1 MFKEQFNKEINEIN
15 VEKSEIFDA
24 IDKGMEK
31 GRNEKT
37 PKRKSKAKI
46 LGAIASV
53 AASTFLASGLVFAPI
68 TNVLAS
74 VPLIGSIYENFS
86 MQIGSQLSKSGL
98 VTELNQNVTSN
109 NVDITIT
116 SAYYDGNII
125 GITFKAQGDRL
136 SLDNVGGDKG
146 PENGYGFHLF
156 GGDEREQWSSSMT
169 GLEET
174 EDGYVAAMEFENP
187 DANLPEDYN
196 LPLTF
201 TSIAGVKGNWTFNV
215 PVQKFPSETIHTQAE
230 SKVKGQAYSLKME
243 SVEKG
248 KATTMLNYNTT
259 FPLAGKNDDIRLTV
273 VDNEGN
279 ELSTRHAAVLETE
292 QNGDLVEKETRELFD
307 SKISD
312 KAEFLTI
319 QSEIVQHEEDTVTS
333 LDQTTPF
340 MVESER
346 FEYSIRVNKVE
357 QNGNKLILDYNIQH
371 TDTDTIRKDIIQGFA
386 NFIMLIKSDNIHR
399 DKNGE
404 LVMRKMLENRIRSNT
419 AEIIDEE
426 SLHFKSTYTIENP
439 DEFDIRDHSI
449 MVPFGTLSAND
460 DPIKMNPIKID
471 LN

>member
-24 IDKGMEK
+24 IDKGIEK

-46 LGAIASV
+46 FGTIASV

-74 VPLIGSIYENFS
+74 VPLLGSIYENFS

-98 VTELNQNVTSN
+98 VTELHQDATSN

-116 SAYYDGNII
+116 SAYYDGNVI

-146 PENGYGFHLF
+146 PETGYGFHLF
-156 GGDEREQWSSSMT
+156 GGDEQEQWSSSMT

-174 EDGYVAAMEFENP
+174 EDGYVAAMEFESP
-187 DANLPEDYN
+187 DAKLPEDYN

-201 TSIAGVKGNWTFNV
+201 TSIAGVKGNWTFNI
-215 PVQKFPSETIHTQAE
+215 PVQQIPSETIYTQVE
-230 SKVKGQAYSLKME
+230 STFKDYSIKME

-248 KATTMLNYNTT
+248 KATTMLNYKAS

-273 VDNEGN
+273 VDNEKN

-292 QNGDLVEKETRELFD
+292 QNGELVEKETRELFD

-312 KAEFLTI
+312 KAEYLTVYP
-319 QSEIVQHEEDTVTS
+319 EIVQNEEDTVTS
-333 LDQTTPF
+333 VDQTTPF

-346 FEYSIRVNKVE
+346 FDYSIRVNKVE
-357 QNGNKLILDYNIQH
+357 LNKDKLILDYNVQNI
-371 TDTDTIRKDIIQGFA
+371 DTDTIRKDIVQGFA
-386 NFIMLIKSDNIHR
+386 NFIMLIKSDNIYR
-399 DKNGE
+399 DENGDLE
-404 LVMRKMLENRIRSNT
+404 MVKMLENRIRSKT
-419 AEIIDEE
+419 AKIIAEKK
-426 SLHFKSTYTIENP
+426 LHFKSTYTIENP
-439 DEFDIRDHSI
+439 DEFNIRDFSI

-460 DPIKMNPIKID
+460 EPIKMDPIKID
-471 LN
+471 LKK

>member
-24 IDKGMEK
+24 IDKGIEK

-37 PKRKSKAKI
+37 PNRMSKAKI
-46 LGAIASV
+46 LGTIASV

-98 VTELNQNVTSN
+98 VTQLNQNATSN

-136 SLDNVGGDKG
+136 SFDNVGGDKG
-146 PENGYGFHLF
+146 PETGYGFHLF

-187 DANLPEDYN
+187 DANLPKDYN

-215 PVQKFPSETIHTQAE
+215 PVQQIPSETIYTQAE
-230 SKVKGQAYSLKME
+230 GTHKDYTLKME

-259 FPLAGKNDDIRLTV
+259 FPIAVKNDDIILTV
-273 VDNEGN
+273 IDNEGN
-279 ELSTRHAAVLETE
+279 KLSPRHAAVLETE
-292 QNGDLVEKETRELFD
+292 QNGDLVEKETRELFN
-307 SKISD
+307 SKING
-312 KAEFLTI
+312 KAEYLTI
-319 QSEIVQHEEDTVTS
+319 KPEIVQHEEDTVTS
-333 LDQTTPF
+333 LDLTTPF

-346 FEYSIRVNKVE
+346 FDYSIRVNKVE
-357 QNGNKLILDYNIQH
+357 QSGNKLILDYNVQSV
-371 TDTDTIRKDIIQGFA
+371 DTDTIRKDIVQNFA
-386 NFIMLIKSDNIHR
+386 NFIMLIKSNNIYR
-399 DKNGE
+399 DENGNLE
-404 LVMRKMLENRIRSNT
+404 MEKMLENRIRSNT
-419 AEIIDEE
+419 AKLKDEE
-426 SLHFKSTYTIENP
+426 RLHFKSTYTIENP
-439 DEFDIRDHSI
+439 GQFNIRDYSI

-460 DPIKMNPIKID
+460 NHIKMDPIKID
-471 LN
+471 LKE